1 MAQEKLWDILEV
13 LNSRCRE
20 QEASIRERFR
30 LSPAEYHGLRRL
42 PPDETVTCQEL
53 ARRMGLSLSR
63 GSRVIDRLFSHGY
76 VQRSDCA
83 ADRRC
88 KPVRLT
94 KQGEN
99 VREQIQALRG
109 ECEDR
114 IFKDYSQA
122 RLTGLKKELKELAAA
137 FSVEQGAAGSR

>member
-20 QEASIRERFR
+20 QENAIRERFR

-63 GSRVIDRLFSHGY
+63 GSRVVDRLFSRGY

-88 KPVRLT
+88 KSVRLT
-94 KQGEN
+94 EQGIR
-99 VREQIQALRG
+99 VQRQAQALQE
-109 ECEDR
+109 ECESR
-114 IFKDYSQA
+114 ILRGYSKA
-122 RLTGLKKELKELAAA
+122 RLAGLKRELKDLAAA
-137 FSVEQGAAGSR
+137 ISSDHLT

>member
-1 MAQEKLWDILEV
+1 
-13 LNSRCRE
+13 
-20 QEASIRERFR
+20 
-30 LSPAEYHGLRRL
+30 
-42 PPDETVTCQEL
+42 
-53 ARRMGLSLSR
+53 MGLSLSR

-122 RLTGLKKELKELAAA
+122 RLTGLKKELKELVAA
-137 FSVEQGAAGSR
+137 FSVD